1 MQTFIDTHQYSE
13 SFLGFRLLRLVDL
26 IVTQGDELFK
36 AQGLS
41 FPTRAASTV
50 LLISESESLST
61 ADIARQ
67 LQQPHQVATQ
77 RVEMLIDLGLIKRT
91 ADPKDGRRKKLVLT
105 KRGQDECVV
114 LRKSLAQAKSVFE
127 GLYDEIGTDLSAA
140 SQWAIDALSQ
150 KTLPDRFEEEQY

>member
-13 SFLGFRLLRLVDL
+13 SFLGFRLSRLVDL
-26 IVTQGDELFK
+26 IVTQGDELF
-36 AQGLS
+36 AAHGLS

-50 LLISESESLST
+50 LLISDSESLST

-77 RVEMLIDLGLIKRT
+77 RVEMLLDIGLIKRT
-91 ADPKDGRRKKLVLT
+91 ADPKDGRRKKLALT
-105 KRGQDECVV
+105 KRGKAESVV
-114 LRKSLAQAKSVFE
+114 LRECLAQAKSVFD

-140 SQWAIDALSQ
+140 SQRALDALSA
-150 KTLPDRFEEEQY
+150 KTLLDRFEKEQ